1 MITKNNIN
9 HIEGGVTAPLGFKAG
24 GVACGIKKSGLPDMA
39 VVISSPSAKAVCM
52 FTTNVVKA
60 APVIVSMENCRE
72 KHIAAVVINSGN
84 ANACTGEKGLSD
96 ACGMCEQVAAA
107 LGAKATKILV
117 ASTGIIGVPL
127 PMEAVKKGIQA
138 AMAKATV
145 KGGAAAAKAIMTT
158 DKQPKEAAVEVAIGK
173 KTVRIGGM
181 AKGVGM
187 IAPNMATMI
196 AVITTDA
203 DICAK
208 ALDQAVREAVDVS
221 FHCISIDGDMST
233 NDTVNVLANGAAGN
247 THILQ
252 NTPGYESFKAGL
264 EEVMSKLAEMMVRDG
279 EAATKFVKITVEGA
293 GCQAD
298 AKAVAMA
305 VADSVLVKCA
315 LFGEDANWGRIA
327 AAAGAAGVDFD
338 LRKLDVSLKDE
349 PIMRGGE
356 GVIFCA
362 GTVQETMKSGDIE
375 INLNLNAGQGRAT
388 VLTTDLSVGYVK
400 FNAHYRT

>member
-1 MITKNNIN
+1 MIAVKSVK
-9 HIEGGVTAPLGFKAG
+9 GGVTAPLGFKAA
-24 GVACGIKKSGLPDMA
+24 GVVCGIKKSGLPDMA
-39 VVISSPSAKAVCM
+39 VVVADPPAKAGCM
-52 FTTNVVKA
+52 FTTNAVKA
-60 APVIVSMENCRE
+60 APVVVSMENCGE
-72 KHIAAVVINSGN
+72 KHIAAIIINSGN
-84 ANACTGEKGLSD
+84 ANACTGDKGLSD
-96 ACGMCEQVAAA
+96 AREMCAQAADIV
-107 LGAKATKILV
+107 GVKENKILV
-117 ASTGIIGVPL
+117 ASTGIIGIPL
-127 PMEAVKKGIQA
+127 PMEAVKKGIKA

-181 AKGVGM
+181 AKGAGM

-208 ALDQAVREAVDVS
+208 ALDQSVREAVDVS

-252 NTPGYESFKAGL
+252 NTSGHELFTAGL
-264 EEVMSKLAEMMVRDG
+264 TEVMFKLAEMMVRDG
-279 EAATKFVKITVEGA
+279 EAATKFVKIAVDGA

-305 VADSVLVKCA
+305 IADSLLVKCA

-338 LRKLDVSLKDE
+338 PRRLEISLDSE

-356 GVIFCA
+356 GVVFC
-362 GTVQETMKSGDIE
+362 VETIKKIMKSGDIE
-375 INLNLNAGQGRAT
+375 INLNLNAGQDRAT